1 MSDDDPEDPFAD
13 LDTDDREGD
22 PFERLTGDDEE
33 STDDTA
39 PEVTDVFEDTPPAPN
54 DDGDDHFEQGWSD
67 EADGDDVFERTG
79 TGEATDD
86 GATRSH
92 SDPQGAQPTGPTVD
106 DGPAPGSADDPFDGM
121 DDREGDPFEGGE
133 SAFERVDVGSID
145 ADSVWEEIT
154 AEDDDGPAG
163 ESVTEVPDVGYAEV
177 SKHRYCEQCE
187 FFSGPPEVNCS
198 HDEARILEFVD
209 METVRLADCPI
220 VAEQRAL
227 ENEE

>member
-33 STDDTA
+33 STDDTV
-39 PEVTDVFEDTPPAPN
+39 PEVTDVFEDTPPASN
-54 DDGDDHFEQGWSD
+54 DDGADRFEQAWSD
-67 EADGDDVFERTG
+67 EEDGDNVFERAG
-79 TGEATDD
+79 TDEATDD
-86 GATRSH
+86 GATQSH
-92 SDPQGAQPTGPTVD
+92 SEPQGAQPTGPAAD
-106 DGPAPGSADDPFDGM
+106 DGPAPGSADDPFAGM

-187 FFSGPPEVNCS
+187 FFSGPPAVNCS
-198 HDEARILEFVD
+198 HDEAQILEFID